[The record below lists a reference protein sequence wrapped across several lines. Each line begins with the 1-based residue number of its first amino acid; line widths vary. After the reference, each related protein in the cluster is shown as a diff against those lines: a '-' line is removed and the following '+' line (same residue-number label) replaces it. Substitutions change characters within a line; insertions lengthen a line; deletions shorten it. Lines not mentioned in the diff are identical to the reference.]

1 MTIEVLGPDGKR
13 HLAYEEFEIEVRDGL
28 ISAETPIRF
37 EVVTGSRFVPA
48 GELELFHALADA
60 ELRRFRLGLR
70 SLGMPLMTAAL
81 VGIQLRIYLFSKGPG
96 VSEVL
101 IDAFTNWAPAILEH
115 GEVHRL
121 FTYGLL
127 HLSVPHLAFNLLFLA
142 YVGWNLERGLGRKNM
157 GAIFFFSVF
166 GGGLLSLV
174 MSPGRPSLGASG
186 GDFGLLAAAVV
197 FGWKHEEL
205 IPEVAQKYFGW
216 AVVWY
221 LGGSL
226 VMGFFSPNVDNWGHI
241 GGLLA
246 GATLGTVLEPEVYAK
261 HQGPNRRHRRNAL
274 IATLGT
280 MVALIGW
287 GPGLVHLTPYTA
299 PGLQA
304 AIPSYWKETWAFTG
318 DRGWVSPVRGA
329 TLVVHTGVFSHPQ
342 TPDQAVAR
350 LLDQVD
356 THGADATIESDETM
370 FLDGWPG
377 RRIRLRFELRG
388 EPQVMEALVVARG
401 AYVYRLHLHAPAF
414 RDRQYQQLA
423 RRVLDAVLLVD
434 PADLVQARGKSREHP
449 RSWPV
454 WMEVGRAAAR
464 AGHPD
469 EAAEAFARAYTLATR
484 RKDSAAVG
492 RLDVYADYG
501 VGLTVD
507 EIETLVADHG
517 ASSQVLVAAAGA
529 WAQAGRE
536 DQVVSVLDRA
546 ALDHPEDFGV
556 RRARDRR
563 GLPEVLVEVPAPDE

>member
-13 HLAYEEFEIEVRDGL
+13 HLAYEDFELEVRDGL

-81 VGIQLRIYLFSKGPG
+81 VGLQLRIYLFSKGPG

-121 FTYGLL
+121 FSYGLL
-127 HLSVPHLAFNLLFLA
+127 HLSLPHLAFNLLFLA

-157 GAIFFFSVF
+157 AAVFFFSVF

-197 FGWKHEEL
+197 FGWKHGEL
-205 IPEVAQKYFGW
+205 IPDVAQKFFGW

-221 LGGSL
+221 LGVSL

-246 GATLGTVLEPEVYAK
+246 GATLGTVLEPEVYSR
-261 HQGPNRRHRRNAL
+261 HQGPNRRHRRTALLATL
-274 IATLGT
+274 IA
-280 MVALIGW
+280 MVALMRW
-287 GPGLVHLTPYTA
+287 GPGLVQLTPFSA

-304 AIPSYWKETWAFTG
+304 ATPSYWKETWAFTG

-342 TPDQAVAR
+342 TPDEAVAR

-356 THGADATIESDETM
+356 THGTQATIASDETM
-370 FLDGWPG
+370 TLGGWPG
-377 RRIRLRFELRG
+377 RRLRLAFQLRG
-388 EPQVMEALVVARG
+388 EPQVMEALVVTRG
-401 AYVYRLHLHAPAF
+401 AYVYRLHLHAPTSRA
-414 RDRQYQQLA
+414 RQYHQLA
-423 RRVLDAVLLVD
+423 SRVLDAVALQD
-434 PADLVQARGKSREHP
+434 PADLVQARRKSLEHP

-464 AGHPD
+464 AGHPT
-469 EAAEAFARAYTLATR
+469 EAAEAFARAYQLTKR
-484 RKDSAAVG
+484 RKDTAAVG

-501 VGLTVD
+501 EGLDADT
-507 EIETLVADHG
+507 IAALVADHG
-517 ASSQVLVAAAGA
+517 SSARVLVAAAGA
-529 WAQAGRE
+529 WARAGRE
-536 DQVVSVLDRA
+536 DQAVAVLDRA
-546 ALDHPEDFGV
+546 ALDHPDDFAV

-563 GLPEVLVEVPAPDE
+563 GLPEVLVEIPAPR